1 MDLALKPGDIHV
13 MISHGQKQARAFR
26 KGDVA
31 SEHLWDIP
39 ALTEGVGGGPDA
51 HAGSTPFGDYAATG
65 IVPTT
70 AADTEETR
78 MAYGSYFISLS
89 DLEGQ
94 ESSRGRAGIG
104 IHGGGTA
111 LGPVGSQ
118 MPNQALVPTL
128 GCCRLHNAD
137 LVLRVVPLVRETLHA
152 GRRFIVTV
160 GA

>member
-13 MISHGQKQARAFR
+13 MISHMR
-26 KGDVA
+26 KIACGYRKSGDGA
-31 SEHLWDIP
+31 DKLWIIP

-51 HAGSTPFGDYAATG
+51 HAGDTPWGDYQATG

-78 MAYGSYFISLS
+78 MAYGPSFISLA

-104 IHGGGTA
+104 IHGGGTS
-111 LGPVGSQ
+111 LGTVGSQ
-118 MPNQALVPTL
+118 QPQQPLVPTC
-128 GCCRLHNAD
+128 GCIRLHNQD
-137 LVLRVVPLVRETLHA
+137 LVDRVVPLVRETLHA